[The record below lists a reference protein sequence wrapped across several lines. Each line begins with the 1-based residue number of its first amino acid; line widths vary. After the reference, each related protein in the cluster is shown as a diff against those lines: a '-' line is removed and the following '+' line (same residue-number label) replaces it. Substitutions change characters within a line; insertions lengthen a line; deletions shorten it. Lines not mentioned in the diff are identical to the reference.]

1 MMNVSKKIIS
11 GLMLTAFVLTNTS
24 ALALDYAPS
33 LRQDEPE
40 TIQLRADISITDS
53 NELVTLSLRESDVKQ
68 VLRMFADKT
77 GHNIIFDDSVS
88 GNVTLDLVD
97 VPINNAFELIMS
109 MCKLTYI
116 IQDNTLIIAGADADL
131 NAAQQEIT
139 LIPVKYIDASI
150 MADFLNNNIF
160 KMGKPGLSSKDI
172 VSVNPMTN
180 ELMIFGTK
188 NDVAISRKIIEKF
201 DRKPSSTTIRLKHT
215 TPQQMADMVC
225 NMLLP
230 ASSSATGGAAGLDGV
245 NGIEGIMTGG
255 ASSSGSS
262 SIEVGGGE
270 VACSVTSSGSGTFQ
284 AMQLQSLSVSYFT
297 QAGTI
302 GIMGGSDSQI
312 NMIKEFIAANDIKQP
327 QAYLEISIL
336 ELNESGSKTLENTWQ
351 YLSKNFSINAANG
364 TTGTGIYPIFLRSAD
379 QKIPYVESHEDGVK
393 YEIKNY
399 GGYGGRAA
407 LTYAINYILENAKG
421 RVVANPRI
429 LVTNGQKST
438 IDLTSDY
445 ISKTT
450 SQIVSGGY
458 SSTPTVQR
466 EYEIGNDNGIKVTV
480 TPFISPDGY
489 VTLNIN
495 PDYATIAS
503 QLTSEAEDGSAM
515 DIAVTLLQRRNLELK
530 NVRIKDGETLILG
543 GMLTER
549 ESKTVKKIPVLGD
562 LPVIGAV
569 FRSTNTSKEKGEMLI
584 MITPHIIVDAED
596 DTNDNTLT
604 L

>member
-11 GLMLTAFVLTNTS
+11 GLMLTAFALTNTS

-364 TTGTGIYPIFLRSAD
+364 TTGTGIYPIFLKSAD

-429 LVTNGQKST
+429 LVTNGQEST

-466 EYEIGNDNGIKVTV
+466 QYDIGNDNGIKVTV